1 MRNNNLHYYDYRVAQ
16 VVGVNA
22 AVIYNYFLFLSQN
35 GDKIINITY
44 EQICKRFNEFSLQN
58 VRTSIDKL
66 MFKNYIEKIPSKNL
80 LIRIISPVEI
90 DNDNSFV
97 RDNKTSNFVDID
109 DIINAG
115 LALSQTKL

>member
-1 MRNNNLHYYDYRVAQ
+1 MIKNNLHYYDYRVAQ

-22 AVIYNYFLFLSQN
+22 AVIYNYFVFLSQN

-44 EQICKRFNEFSLQN
+44 EQICKRFAEFSLQS
-58 VRTSIDKL
+58 VRTSLDKL
-66 MFKNYIEKIPSKNL
+66 ISKNYIEKIPSKNL
-80 LIRIISPVEI
+80 LIRVISIVEI
-90 DNDNSFV
+90 NNEKNAIDN
-97 RDNKTSNFVDID
+97 NKTSNFVDLD